1 MRRSRAGRRLAGD
14 PLAWTA
20 LLFVLSLFALPLLRP
35 VFAWAFPTIQ
45 PPVYMR
51 ASFFSLWLS
60 HATLVAASSA
70 VSLATAVGLGVFVTR
85 PSGRAFRTML
95 DALAT
100 IGQSFPPV
108 AVLALAV
115 PAVGYGPVPTLVALT
130 LYGLLPILENTIAG
144 LEGVPPAVREAAQ
157 GTGLS
162 PWQVL
167 RDVELPLAAPVI
179 LAGIRTSVIV
189 NIGTAAIGSA
199 VGAVTLG
206 TPIIDGLATRKLP
219 YVIQGAVVV
228 GLFAIVTDL
237 VFERIDRRLRR
248 HAPPHDLCA

>member
-1 MRRSRAGRRLAGD
+1 
-14 PLAWTA
+14 
-20 LLFVLSLFALPLLRP
+20 
-35 VFAWAFPTIQ
+35 
-45 PPVYMR
+45 
-51 ASFFSLWLS
+51 
-60 HATLVAASSA
+60 
-70 VSLATAVGLGVFVTR
+70 
-85 PSGRAFRTML
+85 ML